1 MAALLARLSPV
12 QRQRLHR
19 WYRPAWLGML
29 RRTTPLSNEWGID
42 RGTPID
48 RHYIE
53 HFLAEHRSDI
63 HGVVLE
69 VRDGSYAGR
78 FGRDVVRCDVLD
90 IDPSNP
96 QATIVADLA
105 AADVVPTETF
115 DCFVLTQTLQF
126 IYDTRGAIGHAHR
139 ILRTGGVLLATVP
152 SVSRVAPRRGRDTD
166 CWRFTALACSRLF
179 GDVFGARNVIV
190 RAYGNVL
197 TGIGFL
203 AGLAA
208 EELTAAEL
216 AEDDPDFPLVVTV
229 RAVKG

>member
-1 MAALLARLSPV
+1 MAALLARLSPR

-19 WYRPAWLGML
+19 WYRPAWLGTL
-29 RRTTPLSNEWGID
+29 RRTTPLSDEWGID

-53 HFLAEHRSDI
+53 RFLAEHRSDI
-63 HGVVLE
+63 RGIVLE
-69 VRDGSYAGR
+69 VRDGSYTGR
-78 FGRDVVRCDVLD
+78 FGREVARCDVLD
-90 IDPSNP
+90 IDPANP

-105 AADVVPTETF
+105 AADVVPAETF

-126 IYDTRGAIGHAHR
+126 IYDTQGAIGHARR

-152 SVSRVAPRRGRDTD
+152 AVSRVAPRRGRDTD

-179 GDVFGARNVIV
+179 GDVFGARNVTV

-203 AGLAA
+203 AGIAA
-208 EELTAAEL
+208 EELTAREL
-216 AEDDPDFPLVVTV
+216 AEDDPYFPLVVTV